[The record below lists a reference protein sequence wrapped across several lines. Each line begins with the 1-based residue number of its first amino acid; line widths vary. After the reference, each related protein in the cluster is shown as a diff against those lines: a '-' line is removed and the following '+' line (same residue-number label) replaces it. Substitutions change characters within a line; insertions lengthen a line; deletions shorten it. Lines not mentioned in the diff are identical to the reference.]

1 MTKPTVATAWA
12 TDTTN
17 AGASGNLNKEVPTP
31 QFQQFGQPEGVPTDR
46 PALNYILNAFH
57 QWITYFETVLDDLG
71 YSLIND
77 TTAESSLSSNKAYIV
92 DTSSGD
98 LSKTLPLLTDLSVG
112 DTFKV
117 IHLKG
122 SSNIFTI
129 ANTLYGVNG
138 LGSYDIPSGTPED
151 IQIESG
157 ERIELV
163 YRGNSILEVIG

>member
-17 AGASGNLNKEVPTP
+17 AGASGNLNKEVPTS

-57 QWITYFETVLDDLG
+57 QWIAYFETVLDDLG
-71 YSLIND
+71 YSLIDD
-77 TTAESSLSSNKAYIV
+77 TTAEASLSSNKAYIV
-92 DTSSGD
+92 NTANGD
-98 LSKTLPLLTDLSVG
+98 LSKTLPVLADLSEG

-122 SSNIFTI
+122 SSNTFTI
-129 ANTLYGVNG
+129 TNTLYGVNG
-138 LGSYDIPSGTPED
+138 FDSYDIPLGTPED
-151 IQIESG
+151 IEIESG
-157 ERIELV
+157 EQIEMV
-163 YRGNSILEVIG
+163 YRGGSVLEVIG